1 MRSIVAVGSEI
12 GISDARQWERGACQL
27 PTTGAPAR
35 THTSTD
41 QARTTNEPE
50 RERARERG
58 FYELERAAGGEGTMC
73 QAKECCVARSKLYD
87 AKPTEHAQNHSIFA
101 ALPTQTRVRP
111 LTVNTTGAT
120 IVLFQDVLLQRQ
132 QRTRHWKA
140 VPVDPVLPP
149 FTVLCGESRV
159 VSPHFHPSRS
169 RCKVSERRRVYDVR
183 VCTHDLLVCQITT
196 FL

>member
-1 MRSIVAVGSEI
+1 MLVNGNGEPANYLR
-12 GISDARQWERGACQL
+12 
-27 PTTGAPAR
+27 TKGAPAR

-58 FYELERAAGGEGTMC
+58 FYEGTMC
-73 QAKECCVARSKLYD
+73 QAKLCCVARSKLYD
-87 AKPTEHAQNHSIFA
+87 AKPTAHAQNHSIFA

-111 LTVNTTGAT
+111 LTVNTTGAA
-120 IVLFQDVLLQRQ
+120 IVPFQDVLLQRQ

-169 RCKVSERRRVYDVR
+169 RCKVSKRRRVYNVR
-183 VCTHDLLVCQITT
+183 VCTHDRCQITT